1 MSSTTFKAYPGVNLK
16 KVTDAQDC
24 DFAVQAERLA
34 ERLFAVQRELDAT
47 RAELRQEREAHAVT
61 ILASIL
67 EEEVLRAERDEARD
81 VADMLTVALLSILP

>member
-1 MSSTTFKAYPGVNLK
+1 MSSTTFKAYSGVNLK
-16 KVTDAQDC
+16 KATDAQDC
-24 DFAVQAERLA
+24 DFAVQAEHLA

-61 ILASIL
+61 TLASIL